1 MSSENP
7 YRDRWAFID
16 TIQGWFSPRSRFWG
30 LISVLSFSFLIIL
43 QIIFSIATEIN
54 PNARQDIEFLI
65 LPLLT
70 LFVFSIFWRG
80 SIPTFL
86 SLTGSLM
93 TYAGM
98 YYIQAKY
105 AGLQNLP
112 PTIANRLGYGTISE
126 SHFHIYPYAQLYFLS
141 GIFFLTLCLVIAL
154 KPSFFRAKGTKYSPY
169 PIWSNDNIETIPG
182 KNFSPLIPV
191 SSLLSFA
198 EQHLATTYRYI
209 ILMIYERIYFVS
221 PDDWIPQGSKIIRD
235 KETGSLMGI
244 PKIPDG
250 FNIW

>member
-1 MSSENP
+1 MSGAKTRE
-7 YRDRWAFID
+7 RGTFID
-16 TIQGWFSPRSRFWG
+16 TIQEWFFPRSRFWG

-54 PNARQDIEFLI
+54 PKARQEVDFIVLPI
-65 LPLLT
+65 LAI
-70 LFVFSIFWRG
+70 FVFSIFWRG

-86 SLTGSLM
+86 SLAGSLV
-93 TYAGM
+93 TYTGM

-112 PTIANRLGYGTISE
+112 PTIANRLGYGIIAE
-126 SHFHIYPYAQLYFLS
+126 SHFHIDSYAQLYFLS

-154 KPSFFRAKGTKYSPY
+154 KPSFFRAKGAKYSPY

-198 EQHLATTYRYI
+198 EQHIATTYRYI
-209 ILMIYERIYFVS
+209 ILMIYGGIYFVS
-221 PDDWIPQGSKIIRD
+221 PDDWVPQGSNIIRD
-235 KETGSLMGI
+235 KENGSLMGI
-244 PKIPDG
+244 PKVPDG